1 MYNPGNDYY
10 ELYLPK
16 SGKGA
21 REPMKPRVQPYGT
34 KNISGAN
41 IEALR
46 KARGMRQFELV
57 QQMQLR
63 GVDINPSSLSK
74 LEGQV
79 RVATD
84 RELYA
89 IAQIFG
95 VTMES
100 LVQPNE

>member
-1 MYNPGNDYY
+1 
-10 ELYLPK
+10 
-16 SGKGA
+16 
-21 REPMKPRVQPYGT
+21 MKPRVQPYGT

-41 IEALR
+41 IERLR
-46 KARGMRQFELV
+46 KERGMRQFELV

-79 RVATD
+79 RIASD

-89 IAQIFG
+89 IAQIFS
-95 VTMES
+95 VTMEE
-100 LVQPNE
+100 LVQPQDKS

>member
-1 MYNPGNDYY
+1 
-10 ELYLPK
+10 
-16 SGKGA
+16 
-21 REPMKPRVQPYGT
+21 MKPRIQPYGT

-41 IEALR
+41 IERLR
-46 KARGMRQFELV
+46 KERGMRQFELV

-63 GVDINPSSLSK
+63 GIDINPSSLSK

-84 RELYA
+84 RELFA
-89 IAQIFG
+89 IAQIFN

-100 LVQPNE
+100 LVKSND

>member
-1 MYNPGNDYY
+1 
-10 ELYLPK
+10 
-16 SGKGA
+16 
-21 REPMKPRVQPYGT
+21 MKPRMQPYGT

-41 IEALR
+41 IERLR
-46 KARGMRQFELV
+46 KERGMRQFELV

-89 IAQIFG
+89 ISQIFS
-95 VTMES
+95 VPMEE
-100 LVQPNE
+100 LVRPKDAASD

>member
-1 MYNPGNDYY
+1 
-10 ELYLPK
+10 
-16 SGKGA
+16 
-21 REPMKPRVQPYGT
+21 MKPRVQPYGT
-34 KNISGAN
+34 KNISGQN
-41 IEALR
+41 IERLR
-46 KARGMRQFELV
+46 KERGMRQFELV

-89 IAQIFG
+89 IAQIFA
-95 VTMES
+95 VPMEE
-100 LVQPNE
+100 LVCPKEK

>member
-1 MYNPGNDYY
+1 
-10 ELYLPK
+10 
-16 SGKGA
+16 
-21 REPMKPRVQPYGT
+21 MKPRVQPYGT

-41 IEALR
+41 IERLR
-46 KARGMRQFELV
+46 KERGMRQFELV

-79 RVATD
+79 RIASD

-89 IAQIFG
+89 IAQIFS
-95 VTMES
+95 VTMEE
-100 LVQPNE
+100 LVKPQEPHS

>member
-1 MYNPGNDYY
+1 
-10 ELYLPK
+10 
-16 SGKGA
+16 
-21 REPMKPRVQPYGT
+21 MKPRIQPYGT

-41 IEALR
+41 IERLR
-46 KARGMRQFELV
+46 KERGMRQFELV

-84 RELYA
+84 RELFA
-89 IAQIFG
+89 IAQIFN

-100 LVQPNE
+100 LVKSND

>member
-1 MYNPGNDYY
+1 
-10 ELYLPK
+10 
-16 SGKGA
+16 
-21 REPMKPRVQPYGT
+21 MKPRVQPYGT

-41 IEALR
+41 IERLR
-46 KARGMRQFELV
+46 KERGMRQFELV

-79 RVATD
+79 RIASD

-89 IAQIFG
+89 IAQIFS
-95 VTMES
+95 VTMEE
-100 LVQPNE
+100 LVQPQDKG

>member
-1 MYNPGNDYY
+1 
-10 ELYLPK
+10 
-16 SGKGA
+16 
-21 REPMKPRVQPYGT
+21 MKPRVQPYGT

-41 IEALR
+41 IERLR

-79 RVATD
+79 RIASD

-89 IAQIFG
+89 IAQIFS
-95 VTMES
+95 VTMEE
-100 LVQPNE
+100 LVQPQDKS

>member
-1 MYNPGNDYY
+1 
-10 ELYLPK
+10 
-16 SGKGA
+16 
-21 REPMKPRVQPYGT
+21 MKPRVQPYGT

-41 IEALR
+41 IERLR
-46 KARGMRQFELV
+46 KERGMRQFELV

-79 RVATD
+79 RIASD

-89 IAQIFG
+89 IAQIFS
-95 VTMES
+95 VTMEE
-100 LVQPNE
+100 LVQPQEKD

>member
-1 MYNPGNDYY
+1 
-10 ELYLPK
+10 
-16 SGKGA
+16 
-21 REPMKPRVQPYGT
+21 MKPRVQPYGT

-41 IEALR
+41 IERLR
-46 KARGMRQFELV
+46 KERGMRQFELV

-79 RVATD
+79 RIASD

-89 IAQIFG
+89 IAQIFS
-95 VTMES
+95 VPMEELIHPKEEKS
-100 LVQPNE
+100 E

>member
-1 MYNPGNDYY
+1 
-10 ELYLPK
+10 
-16 SGKGA
+16 
-21 REPMKPRVQPYGT
+21 MKPRVQPYGT

-41 IEALR
+41 IERLR
-46 KARGMRQFELV
+46 KERGMRQFELV

-79 RVATD
+79 RIASD

-89 IAQIFG
+89 IAQIFS
-95 VTMES
+95 VTMEE
-100 LVQPNE
+100 LVKPQESHS